1 MAGFGGAATVV
12 GSFPHTDAP
21 RLVDSLIARLPDVPA
36 WPQLPV
42 RDWRES
48 MYVQYSEG
56 LPGAVIDDQ
65 TQRIFFRMDER
76 FEQELERF
84 YQAIVE
90 EDVERFAIS
99 GDYAQ
104 GLQVFLERME
114 RRPEVRKSESPKV
127 GGGEYGR
134 PGQWV
139 KGQVTGPFSF
149 AMTVTDEGKRSLAYT
164 PELRE
169 VAVQGMAIKARW
181 VARRLRQ
188 VNDNVLVVLDEPYLC
203 SFGSAFV
210 NVPREDVIAAIETAC
225 AAIHAE
231 GALAGLHCCGNTDW
245 SLVLA
250 TGIDVL
256 NVDAFQFFHGLPLY
270 PAELTSF
277 LERGGTLAWGIV
289 PTSAAIEKTTA
300 PELLALLDER
310 IGQLADKGLDRA
322 RLNAQML
329 LTPSCGLG
337 TQTVAVAERVLDTLV
352 ELSALVRARILT

>member
-1 MAGFGGAATVV
+1 MVPPVFAAAATIV
-12 GSFPHTDAP
+12 GSFPHTDAE
-21 RLVDSLIARLPDVPA
+21 RLVDWLLTRLPEVPA

-65 TQRIFFRMDER
+65 AQRIFFRTDDR
-76 FEQELERF
+76 FETELEHF
-84 YQAIVE
+84 YQALVE
-90 EDVERFAIS
+90 EDVEHFAIS
-99 GDYAQ
+99 SDYAR
-104 GLQVFLERME
+104 GLHLFLEKIGE
-114 RRPEVRKSESPKV
+114 RA
-127 GGGEYGR
+127 GR
-134 PGQWV
+134 WV

-169 VAVQGMAIKARW
+169 VAVQGMAMKARW
-181 VARRLRQ
+181 LARRLRQ
-188 VNDNVLVVLDEPYLC
+188 VSDAVLVVLDEPYLC

-210 NVPREDVIAAIETAC
+210 NVAREDVMSSIDVAC

-250 TGIDVL
+250 TSIDVL
-256 NVDAFQFFHGLPLY
+256 NFDAFQFFHGLPLY
-270 PAELTSF
+270 PAELSAF
-277 LERGGTLAWGIV
+277 LEKGGTLSWGIV
-289 PTSAAIEKTTA
+289 PTSNAIEETDA
-300 PELLALLDER
+300 PALVRILDDR
-310 IGQLADKGLDRA
+310 IGQLAAKGIDRA
-322 RLNAQML
+322 RLYSQAL

-337 TQTVAVAERVLDTLV
+337 TQTIADAERVLDTLT
-352 ELSALVRARILT
+352 ELTTLVRSREAAW